1 MSWPSNLAVP
11 SSTIQR
17 LSRLALLGIFK
28 NIATIPQ
35 TGGEGEKGGGGEQG
49 EGGGQA
55 SRRKLWQLKVGQV
68 PHICLEPDGVPGN
81 IQSCPGVK
89 YYFFINLGSISRFLS
104 SWKMVIL
111 QIFAWGSLGM
121 VLVSTF
127 TFILG
132 TLPGAVDCFISFFIY
147 ITTNLTNQHVFLRIP
162 KGVWDWNTFTIP
174 RGPSCNWNSW

>member
-1 MSWPSNLAVP
+1 MPL
-11 SSTIQR
+11 STIQR

-49 EGGGQA
+49 KGGGQA

-89 YYFFINLGSISRFLS
+89 YH
-104 SWKMVIL
+104 
-111 QIFAWGSLGM
+111 
-121 VLVSTF
+121 
-127 TFILG
+127 FILFILWVPYPG
-132 TLPGAVDCFISFFIY
+132 FCQAEKWLFFRYLPGALLGWC
-147 ITTNLTNQHVFLRIP
+147 
-162 KGVWDWNTFTIP
+162 
-174 RGPSCNWNSW
+174 

>member
-1 MSWPSNLAVP
+1 MP

-17 LSRLALLGIFK
+17 SSRLALLGILK

-55 SRRKLWQLKVGQV
+55 SRRKLWRLKVGQV

-89 YYFFINLGSISRFLS
+89 YHFFIDLGSIFRFCHAENWLS
-104 SWKMVIL
+104 
-111 QIFAWGSLGM
+111 FRY
-121 VLVSTF
+121 
-127 TFILG
+127 
-132 TLPGAVDCFISFFIY
+132 LPGALLGWC
-147 ITTNLTNQHVFLRIP
+147 
-162 KGVWDWNTFTIP
+162 
-174 RGPSCNWNSW
+174 